1 MLCYIQCESAT
12 VLNILVRYPKLPS
25 FVYSSSKVYSRS
37 KEKKGLKCS
46 VNKIAKLQF
55 FVKFQNPTDRGLWL
69 LFLTP
74 RHHFDILR
82 PVPEGPVLHH
92 HLKSPCIPF
101 KKFDEM
107 MGTWWSSYMFVG
119 RVIIVRNIWTVS
131 LSHKCWLIMSNIR
144 WVLNFLRTLNR
155 PDCVSAI

>member
-101 KKFDEM
+101 KKLILM
-107 MGTWWSSYMFVG
+107 KWWCPDG
-119 RVIIVRNIWTVS
+119 R
-131 LSHKCWLIMSNIR
+131 LICLLA
-144 WVLNFLRTLNR
+144 VLLVLETSEQYTYHINV
-155 PDCVSAI
+155 DW